1 MLTTNDVKAIVNERL
16 KEYGKVLQTTSFKD
30 LVIGN
35 SITNGT
41 RKKGTV
47 VGTQSFTSG
56 ANNEASAPHSAAI
69 GTNNIAKGNS
79 SVALGEGTSAHSDFQ
94 LVHGKFN
101 ELDANNQYAH
111 IIGGGTVDEP
121 KNIYVLDW
129 KGNAYFSGAIHTNAK
144 PEESDSLINKD
155 YFDSNMPI
163 KFFPYTVIDEK
174 AIKICIN
181 DLEQYTMYKID
192 NSSLNKQIFFSIRT
206 TEGETT
212 FLSSDASLNKYNLF
226 VNESNEKK
234 IKINFGSVIYE
245 IFYADLY
252 KNVLIKKSIDTGAF
266 SDGLAGI
273 FIDDAAVNTHTT
285 WSSKKLV
292 SEFDKKIDEIKL
304 DEETKKIYF
313 YSVSKIHEVDLI
325 NFATLDEVTDIKN
338 QLEIEIQ
345 QQIDALQ
352 ESIGAKIPDPI
363 DAKPGHVLGID
374 SEGKPV
380 WGNFGGGTII
390 GPGGETFSGVAEDVA
405 YTTEADPSIKS
416 VKDALDKL
424 LYVGPSVTNLSAN
437 PAAGDYELGSFIDK
451 VEFTWTVNKKIVS
464 QSFNGVDLEP
474 DVRNYSFEEKINN
487 NKTFTLYVND
497 GTKTASKSISFNFK
511 HRRYWGV
518 SGIPAEY
525 DSNFILGLGS
535 KEFAT
540 SKAKGAFNVNA
551 GVNQYIYYCF
561 PASWGTP
568 TFNVGG
574 FDGGFV
580 KEATI
585 DFTNASGSTSQF
597 VIWRSEN
604 ANLGS
609 QSIIVK

>member
-1 MLTTNDVKAIVNERL
+1 MLTTNDVRAIVNERL
-16 KEYGKVLQTTSFKD
+16 KEYGKILQTTSFKD
-30 LVIGN
+30 LVISN

-41 RKKGTV
+41 RKKGTI
-47 VGTQSFTSG
+47 VGAQSFTSG

-69 GTNNIAKGNS
+69 GTNNVAKGNS
-79 SVALGEGTSAHSDFQ
+79 SIALGEGTSAHSDFQ

-111 IIGGGTVDEP
+111 IVGGGKVDEP
-121 KNIYVLDW
+121 RNIYVLDW
-129 KGNAYFSGAIHTNAK
+129 EGNAYFSGSIHTNAE
-144 PEESDSLINKD
+144 PTEGDSLINKE
-155 YFDSNMPI
+155 YFDSNSPI
-163 KFFPYTVIDEK
+163 KFFPYTVVDEK
-174 AIKICIN
+174 AIKICVN
-181 DLEQYTMYKID
+181 DLEAYTMYKID
-192 NSSLNKQIFFSIRT
+192 NANLNKQIFFSIRT

-226 VNESNEKK
+226 VNESNDKK

-252 KNVLIKKSIDTGAF
+252 KNVVIKKSIDTGAF

-273 FIDDAAVNTHTT
+273 FIDDDAINTHTT

-292 SEFDKKIDEIKL
+292 SEFDKKIDEVRL

-313 YSVSKIHEVDLI
+313 YSVSKIHEVDLSNYTTI
-325 NFATLDEVTDIKN
+325 DEVTDIRY
-338 QLEIEIQ
+338 QIEIELEK
-345 QQIDALQ
+345 QIKTLQ
-352 ESIGAKIPDPI
+352 ESIGAKIPDPT

-374 SEGKPV
+374 SDGNPT
-380 WGNFGGGTII
+380 WGNFGGGTIV
-390 GPGGETFSGVAEDVA
+390 GPGGETFSGIAEDVA
-405 YTTEADPSIKS
+405 YTTEADPNIKS

-424 LYVGPSVTNLSAN
+424 LYVGPSVTSLAAN
-437 PAAGDYELGSFIDK
+437 PPAGDYELGSFIDK
-451 VEFTWTVNKKIVS
+451 IEFTWATNKKIVS
-464 QSFNGVDLEP
+464 QSFNGVNLEP
-474 DVRNYSFEEKINN
+474 DVRSYSFEEKVNN

-540 SKAKGAFNVNA
+540 SKAKGSFSVTA
-551 GVNQYIYYCF
+551 GANQYIYYCF

-574 FDGGFV
+574 FDGGFI